1 MRFLLPVKI
10 LVAAVSVFAFCAAIL
25 PAVVHAQVT
34 LSGSGITG
42 NPKLFF
48 KGLDSGD
55 KNLTAKVRNVLWAS
69 SWFDLVPSAKGAEYI
84 IDGSADGAKVLLTVK
99 NGAGIEMFRV
109 TGQGS
114 SSDEAVYAAVDMIL
128 NKLFGIEGICRTKI
142 AFSAETGRE
151 LTTKSNRRTRQRQ
164 VC

>member
-10 LVAAVSVFAFCAAIL
+10 FIAAISVFTFCAAML
-25 PAVVHAQVT
+25 PAVSFAQVT

-42 NPKLFF
+42 NPKMFF
-48 KGLDSGD
+48 KGLSGGD
-55 KNLTAKVRNVLWAS
+55 PKLTAKVRNTLWAT

-84 IDGSADGAKVLLTVK
+84 IDGRADGGTILLSVK

-109 TGQGS
+109 TGQGTN
-114 SSDEAVYAAVDMIL
+114 SDEAVYAAVDMIL

-142 AFSAETGRE
+142 AFSAEKGRC
-151 LTTKSNRRTRQRQ
+151 KSKGFHQNQP
-164 VC
+164 